1 MSLDPHAVEQ
11 RLTHAF
17 RSADRL
23 EPSEDLWTRVVHS
36 IDEDRAHRRRVV
48 RTTAACLCTIGVLV
62 AGAFA
67 FRRQDEFG
75 TWIEPLAFEILTTIG
90 LVTLSVALGPAI
102 RRFGRNY
109 AADLWPTNS
118 TMSDSILRLL
128 DLAYYLALSGYVLLS
143 TRLDQVRFSGVPWLR
158 DDLPQQLSAASIR
171 CGGLLLLLGVLH
183 ALTMAALPFVAL
195 VDNSTRRGRKLP
207 RWLAITGSVALA
219 WLALQLV
226 SLAVIGLVAGAG

>member
-1 MSLDPHAVEQ
+1 MSPDPHTVEQ
-11 RLTHAF
+11 RLIDAF

-36 IDEDRAHRRRVV
+36 IDEDRAHRRRVIG
-48 RTTAACLCTIGVLV
+48 TAAACLCTVVVLV
-62 AGAFA
+62 AGALA
-67 FRRQDEFG
+67 FRRRDDFG
-75 TWIEPLAFEILTTIG
+75 TWIEPLAFEILSAIG
-90 LVTLSVALGPAI
+90 LVALIVALGPAI

-109 AADLWPTNS
+109 AADLWPANP
-118 TMSDSILRLL
+118 TMSDGVLRLL

-143 TRLDQVRFSGVPWLR
+143 TRLDRVGVADVVWLR
-158 DDLPQQLSAASIR
+158 DDLPEQLSAASIR
-171 CGGLLLLLGVLH
+171 FGGLLLLLGVLH

-207 RWLAITGSVALA
+207 RWLAIAGSVALA

-226 SLAVIGLVAGAG
+226 GLAMIGLIAGAG